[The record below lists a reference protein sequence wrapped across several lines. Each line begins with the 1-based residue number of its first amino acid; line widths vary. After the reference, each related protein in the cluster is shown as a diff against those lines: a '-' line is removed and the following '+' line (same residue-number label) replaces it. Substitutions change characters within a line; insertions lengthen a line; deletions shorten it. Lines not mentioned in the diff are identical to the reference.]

1 MSNVRKFKKL
11 PAKFNQFVMPLLLS
25 WIMTAVVSLV
35 STIKAAD
42 FKMLHLD
49 IWLSSWILSWLVA
62 FPILLMTIP
71 FMKKVTSYL
80 VETH

>member
-1 MSNVRKFKKL
+1 MRSFKKL
-11 PAKFNQFVMPLLLS
+11 PAKFNQLVMPLLLS

-35 STIKAAD
+35 STIKSSD
-42 FKMLHLD
+42 FKTLNFD
-49 IWLSSWILSWLVA
+49 IWLSSWVLSWIVA

-71 FMKKVTSYL
+71 IVKKLTSYV